1 VEETKAPGIALAAVG
16 GIAILLQLVSL
27 VLSAISLAG
36 AAGSGAGTDV
46 LIPGISQAVF
56 GCLGLLFS
64 GFIVFGGI
72 KLMKGES
79 YGICMTAAIFAMLP
93 FCTGACCLLGLPV
106 GIWAIVSMMKVKDQF
121 R

>member
-1 VEETKAPGIALAAVG
+1 MEETKAPGIALAVVG
-16 GIAILLQLVSL
+16 GLAILLQLVSIALGALAL
-27 VLSAISLAG
+27 VQGGEAVLAQ
-36 AAGSGAGTDV
+36 
-46 LIPGISQAVF
+46 GIGQAVG

-79 YGICMTAAIFAMLP
+79 YGLCMTAAIFAMIP

-106 GIWAIVSMMKVKDQF
+106 GIWAIISMNKVKDQF